1 MKRFWIL
8 LLLLPLLAGCH
19 KNVTPEEEKKP
30 EEKTEESSV
39 YYVNWFGQTIM
50 GTYYLWNQ
58 EISSALSKWETEME
72 TDPIKKV
79 QAIRYKADRWS
90 MMTDDIES
98 FTSEVS
104 GVYKTTGFDFTLM
117 WADESQT
124 SIVGVVT
131 FTYANSPARNAGM
144 KRGDVFYKVNG
155 EKITEENYVDLLTES
170 IYGSDPFKL
179 TLYDGR
185 TVTLI
190 PVEME
195 EDAVNEVSVLEV
207 GDKKVGYLHFTSFT
221 LLSLKGLM
229 EAFAEFKAAGID
241 ELVLD
246 LRYNGGGY
254 VKTCTVLASAIAPLD
269 VVNAGKVFSKDIMN
283 SLLTEAWGE
292 DPTYFQ
298 ADFGTIKVDDGVNV
312 KCPAAEVNSNLSRV
326 YILVSPDSASASES
340 LICGLKPYMDV
351 VVIGRQTH
359 GKFCAGF
366 IIDAGEWFDDVQD
379 QLPYNV
385 YKEAKPQVKN
395 WGIYVMYAR
404 YADCNGVTLSMPDG
418 IKPDIEQRDEPLD
431 GFQLGDPGETLL
443 ARALAHMNGGE
454 TPVVNTRSA
463 SLGALRVAEKPHR
476 STYGLLVKEWP
487 RN

>member
-8 LLLLPLLAGCH
+8 FLLLPLLTGCH
-19 KNVTPEEEKKP
+19 KNVTPEEEKQP
-30 EEKTEESSV
+30 EESSV

-58 EISSALSKWETEME
+58 EISSALTEWETEME
-72 TDPIKKV
+72 TDPIEKV

-98 FTSEVS
+98 FTSSVA
-104 GVYKTTGFDFTLM
+104 GVYKTTGFDFMLT
-117 WADESQT
+117 WDAT
-124 SIVGVVT
+124 RTHIVGIVT
-131 FTYANSPARNAGM
+131 FTYANSPARQAGL
-144 KRGDVFYKVNG
+144 KRGDIFSKVNG
-155 EKITEENYVDLLTES
+155 EYMTLDNYVDILTES
-170 IYGSDPFKL
+170 IYGNDSFKL

-254 VKTCTVLASAIAPLD
+254 VTTCNVLASAIAPLD
-269 VVNAGKVFSKDIMN
+269 VVNGGKVFSRDIMN
-283 SLLTEAWGE
+283 SILTDAWGE
-292 DPTYFQ
+292 DPACFK
-298 ADFGTIKVDDGVNV
+298 ADYGAIQVNDDGLKV
-312 KCPAAEVNSNLSRV
+312 KCPAAEVNSNLSRLYV
-326 YILVSPDSASASES
+326 LVSPDSASASES

-351 VVIGRQTH
+351 VVIGEQTH

-366 IIDAGEWFDDVQD
+366 IIDAAEWFDDVQD
-379 QLPYNV
+379 QLGYTV
-385 YKEAKPQVKN
+385 YSKGRRQVKN

-404 YADCNGVTLSMPDG
+404 YADCNGVTISMPDG
-418 IKPDIEQRDEPLD
+418 IKPDIELEDSPLD

-443 ARALAHMNGGE
+443 ACALAHMNGGE
-454 TPVVNTRSA
+454 TPILGTRSA
-463 SLGALRVAEKPHR
+463 SLGTLRAVEKPHR
-476 STYGLLVKEWP
+476 SGYGLLVKDWP
-487 RN
+487 KN

>member
-8 LLLLPLLAGCH
+8 FLLLPLLTGCH

-30 EEKTEESSV
+30 EETTEKSSV

-58 EISSALSKWETEME
+58 EISSALSKWETEMD

-90 MMTDDIES
+90 MMTDDFDS

-104 GVYKTTGFDFTLM
+104 GVYKTTGFDFMLT
-117 WADESQT
+117 WDAT
-124 SIVGVVT
+124 RTHIVGIVT
-131 FTYANSPARNAGM
+131 FTYANSPARQAGL
-144 KRGDVFYKVNG
+144 KRGDIFSKVNG
-155 EKITEENYVDLLTES
+155 EYMTLDNYVDILTES
-170 IYGSDPFKL
+170 IYGNDSFKL

-254 VKTCTVLASAIAPLD
+254 VTTCNVLASAIAPLD
-269 VVNAGKVFSKDIMN
+269 VVNGGKVFSRDIMN
-283 SLLTEAWGE
+283 SILTDAWGE
-292 DPTYFQ
+292 DPTCFK
-298 ADFGTIKVDDGVNV
+298 ADYGAIQVNDDGLKV
-312 KCPAAEVNSNLSRV
+312 KCPAAEVNSNLSRLYV
-326 YILVSPDSASASES
+326 LVSPDSASASES

-351 VVIGRQTH
+351 VVIGEQTH

-366 IIDAGEWFDDVQD
+366 IIDAAEWFDDVQD
-379 QLPYNV
+379 QLGYTV
-385 YKEAKPQVKN
+385 YSKGRRQVKN

-418 IKPDIEQRDEPLD
+418 IKPDIEAEDDPLD

-443 ARALAHMNGGE
+443 ARALAHMSGGE
-454 TPVVNTRSA
+454 TPILGTRSA
-463 SLGALRVAEKPHR
+463 SLGTLRVSEKPHR
-476 STYGLLVKEWP
+476 STYGLLVKDWP
-487 RN
+487 RK